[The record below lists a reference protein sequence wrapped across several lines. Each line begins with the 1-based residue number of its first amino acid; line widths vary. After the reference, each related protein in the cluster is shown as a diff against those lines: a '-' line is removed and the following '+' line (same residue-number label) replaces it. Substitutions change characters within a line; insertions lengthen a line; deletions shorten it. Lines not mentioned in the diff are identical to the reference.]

1 LPSRLRKIRRMRG
14 SRTHGYGRV
23 SQHRKSGSRGGKG
36 NAGGKNTFR
45 IRTIVYEP
53 DRFRNIGFVRRGHE
67 AKPERATI
75 NVGELENLAMKK
87 FGIKATS
94 KKKKLELDLTEMGYG
109 KLLSRGEISIPIVV
123 TVSSFSSKAGAKVEA
138 AGGEIKSE

>member
-1 LPSRLRKIRRMRG
+1 MRG
-14 SRTHGYGRV
+14 SRTHGYGRI

-67 AKPERATI
+67 AKPEHRTI
-75 NVGELENLAMKK
+75 NVGELEDLATKTL
-87 FGIKATS
+87 GIEATS
-94 KKKKLELDLTEMGYG
+94 SKGELELDLTEMGYG
-109 KLLSRGEISIPIVV
+109 KLLSRGEISIPMEIR
-123 TVSSFSSKAGAKVEA
+123 VSSFSPKAGTKVEA
-138 AGGEIKSE
+138 AGGEIRSE